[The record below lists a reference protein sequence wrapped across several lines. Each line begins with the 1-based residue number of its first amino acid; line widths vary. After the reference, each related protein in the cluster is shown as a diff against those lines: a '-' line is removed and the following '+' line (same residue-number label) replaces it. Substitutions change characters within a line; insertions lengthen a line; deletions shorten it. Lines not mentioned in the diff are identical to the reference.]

1 MSDIQDLIDRVKDNS
16 HLDLLVNDEREFL
29 LASPGAMGTVQVTP
43 VTKLGYKNG
52 DLIKLLSLGILQ
64 SKEVITLVE
73 LNDVPVRR
81 VIVKK
86 AEPLDVDEVFNSLA
100 RDRESGELT
109 ESIRKLKLD
118 GLETNLKN
126 IKIASKAL
134 PVAFNILEKWKCSPE
149 EQVMLL
155 GFRDAEEMRRAKKDS
170 DNYLLSNDAIER
182 MSYVFN
188 IYRIFKTASPNQDFG
203 LNWLRAP
210 QAELGDQ
217 TPLQHAQ
224 TKHGLKEVKC
234 LAEVNITWW

>member
-1 MSDIQDLIDRVKDNS
+1 MSDIQDLIDRVKDNP

-64 SKEVITLVE
+64 RKEVITLVE

-109 ESIRKLKLD
+109 ESIRKLNLD
-118 GLETNLKN
+118 ALETTLKN
-126 IKIASKAL
+126 IKRVKLAKQI
-134 PVAFNILEKWKCSPE
+134 
-149 EQVMLL
+149 QL
-155 GFRDAEEMRRAKKDS
+155 GNGIKPK
-170 DNYLLSNDAIER
+170 
-182 MSYVFN
+182 
-188 IYRIFKTASPNQDFG
+188 Q
-203 LNWLRAP
+203 
-210 QAELGDQ
+210 
-217 TPLQHAQ
+217 
-224 TKHGLKEVKC
+224 
-234 LAEVNITWW
+234 